1 MLSMIAGAVIICKM
15 LTGTIEM
22 GVIFPQVK
30 AKNSVNNE
38 VFTFYGV
45 TADSSQKNVLR
56 YQKA

>member
-1 MLSMIAGAVIICKM
+1 MIAGAVIICKM

-45 TADSSQKNVLR
+45 TADSS
-56 YQKA
+56 